1 MILALAAFA
10 LVAIVLPCAVLVA
23 TDVPPDLLQMVQDA
37 LAMHSTLG
45 YVLAGV
51 AVVLFLVPIILK
63 ALGKSVPLL
72 DPILKIVT
80 MVLSRLV
87 KGRTVE
93 APPEEVKKEP
103 GAGNVVELKDWPPE
117 GK

>member
-1 MILALAAFA
+1 MT
-10 LVAIVLPCAVLVA
+10 P
-23 TDVPPDLLQMVQDA
+23 DPDLLSMLQDA

-51 AVVLFLVPIILK
+51 VAVLFLVPIVLK

-72 DPILKIVT
+72 DPVLKILTAIV
-80 MVLSRLV
+80 SRLV
-87 KGRTVE
+87 KGRAVE
-93 APPEEVKKEP
+93 VPVEEVKKEP
-103 GAGNVVELKDWPPE
+103 GAGKVVELKDWPPE

>member
-1 MILALAAFA
+1 MT
-10 LVAIVLPCAVLVA
+10 P
-23 TDVPPDLLQMVQDA
+23 DPDLLSMLQDA

-51 AVVLFLVPIILK
+51 VAVLFLVPIVLK

-72 DPILKIVT
+72 DPVLKILTAIV
-80 MVLSRLV
+80 SRLV
-87 KGRTVE
+87 KGRAVE
-93 APPEEVKKEP
+93 VPVEEVKKEP
-103 GAGNVVELKDWPPE
+103 GTGKVVELKDWPPE

>member
-1 MILALAAFA
+1 MT
-10 LVAIVLPCAVLVA
+10 P
-23 TDVPPDLLQMVQDA
+23 DPDLLSMLQDA

-51 AVVLFLVPIILK
+51 VAVLFLVPIVLK

-72 DPILKIVT
+72 DPVLKILTAIV
-80 MVLSRLV
+80 SRLV
-87 KGRTVE
+87 KGRAVE
-93 APPEEVKKEP
+93 TPPEEVKKEP
-103 GAGNVVELKDWPPE
+103 GTGKVVELKDWPPE